1 MSKRVGSITLI
12 LTLLSLVIPSQ
23 VNAAVKVGASCA
35 KVGLTAK
42 AAGKNLTCTKSN
54 GKLQWKADA
63 VATTFQFSSY
73 CQADPLVPKEWAEY
87 QKNVTN
93 YQCIPPY
100 RYVKQ
105 SLTTQQPKILQSS
118 KADLLPVT
126 QCKLTRGEGWNY
138 YLNKALLLNPKL
150 VVQIVPFATKDY
162 PSTSDPRA
170 DWKLYVDYLTTSL
183 TNMI

>member
-1 MSKRVGSITLI
+1 MMSKRVGSITLI

-35 KVGLTAK
+35 KVGLSAK

-93 YQCIPPY
+93 YQCTPPY

-105 SLTTQQPKILQSS
+105 SLTTQQP
-118 KADLLPVT
+118 
-126 QCKLTRGEGWNY
+126 
-138 YLNKALLLNPKL
+138 
-150 VVQIVPFATKDY
+150 
-162 PSTSDPRA
+162 
-170 DWKLYVDYLTTSL
+170 
-183 TNMI
+183 